1 MIKHLQG
8 MLHSCATQKKLR
20 DRYLEEITALT
31 KKKADYD
38 AILAGS
44 PSKPAAAAHK
54 LQKLER
60 CFQATSQAEDSF
72 KLAVRHAVDEWERF
86 IGRGDESVLQLCTS
100 SPPPLSPPTAA
111 SSSAAAA
118 LAPETPQSEEESK
131 EGRTGKPVPLE
142 MDNTFI
148 DDEETFTRTPPESSS
163 GQVEVATSKEEEEE
177 EGPPLNSVV
186 TAVCA
191 PKPSRAVNAGTF
203 TSYNDEIDSAAATA
217 ITACDG
223 DDDSDGNDSDGE
235 KGSRHA
241 DLQRVLVGVATI
253 NLEFYRQ
260 QGESL
265 ILLRDMILYPS

>member
-38 AILAGS
+38 TILAGS

-100 SPPPLSPPTAA
+100 SPPPLSPPLTAA
-111 SSSAAAA
+111 ASAAPA
-118 LAPETPQSEEESK
+118 LAPETTQSEEDSK
-131 EGRTGKPVPLE
+131 EGRSDKPVPLE
-142 MDNTFI
+142 MDDTFI
-148 DDEETFTRTPPESSS
+148 DDEESFTRTPREASS
-163 GQVEVATSKEEEEE
+163 GQVEVGASKEEEEVE
-177 EGPPLNSVV
+177 EEEPPLNSVLA
-186 TAVCA
+186 AVCA
-191 PKPSRAVNAGTF
+191 PKPSRAVNAGTSI
-203 TSYNDEIDSAAATA
+203 SYNT
-217 ITACDG
+217 TACGG
-223 DDDSDGNDSDGE
+223 DDDSDDGE

-241 DLQRVLVGVATI
+241 DLQRVLVGVANI

>member
-100 SPPPLSPPTAA
+100 SPPPLSPPPTAA
-111 SSSAAAA
+111 SSAAA
-118 LAPETPQSEEESK
+118 LAPETTQSEEESK

-142 MDNTFI
+142 MDDTFI
-148 DDEETFTRTPPESSS
+148 DDEESYTRTPRKSSS
-163 GQVEVATSKEEEEE
+163 GQVEVGASKEEEEE
-177 EGPPLNSVV
+177 EEGHSMNSVV
-186 TAVCA
+186 AAVCA

-203 TSYNDEIDSAAATA
+203 TSYNGEIDSSAATA
-217 ITACDG
+217 ATACGG
-223 DDDSDGNDSDGE
+223 DDDSDGE